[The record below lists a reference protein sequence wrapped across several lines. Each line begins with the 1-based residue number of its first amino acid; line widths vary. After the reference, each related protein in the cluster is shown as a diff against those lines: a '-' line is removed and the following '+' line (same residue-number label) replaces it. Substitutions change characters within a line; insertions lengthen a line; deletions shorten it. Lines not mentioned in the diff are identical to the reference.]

1 MSRPPWSDELI
12 AVGAAAAAHGLLTSH
27 GGNASVRRPAGG
39 ALITRTGAM
48 LSRLT
53 PRDLVVVDAQ
63 GTPLDEAPHDEAT
76 DDERLAGPSSDTA
89 IHLAIYDALRE
100 TEAVLHTHPVYAT
113 ARAFGV
119 PTIEPI
125 NLEAV
130 LFLGRVPV
138 VVAEWTGSAA
148 PVAEALR
155 ECPIVVVRGHGAY
168 ARGRDPWDA
177 LRVTSALEEAARIL
191 ARAGR

>member
-1 MSRPPWSDELI
+1 M

-48 LSRLT
+48 LGRLT

-63 GTPLDEAPHDEAT
+63 GRPLEDMDT
-76 DDERLAGPSSDTA
+76 DERTATEGIPVTAPGPSSDTA
-89 IHLAIYDALRE
+89 IHLAIYDELPEAR
-100 TEAVLHTHPVYAT
+100 AVLHTHPVYAT

-138 VVAEWTGSAA
+138 VIAEWTGSAA

-177 LRVTSALEEAARIL
+177 LRVTSTLEEAARIL